1 MLSNTK
7 PTYTNQIFSY
17 SNNDYIEKLVGYEIQ
32 LKIEMN
38 SLFKNEQNL
47 QKKISIQR
55 FKLKLNKGSN
65 VSHLNMR

>member
-1 MLSNTK
+1 MLPNTK

-47 QKKISIQR
+47 QKIFLSKD
-55 FKLKLNKGSN
+55 FKLKLNKSSN
-65 VSHLNMR
+65 ISHLNMR

>member
-17 SNNDYIEKLVGYEIQ
+17 SNSDYIEKLVGYEIQ

-47 QKKISIQR
+47 QKNFLSKD
-55 FKLKLNKGSN
+55 LN
-65 VSHLNMR
+65 

>member
-47 QKKISIQR
+47 QKNFLSKD
-55 FKLKLNKGSN
+55 LN
-65 VSHLNMR
+65 